1 MKTYSC
7 RFDIVPVLLVSV
19 TELSTKLFPASLLY
33 LTYTLPLM
41 PQPKKQYI
49 NRKFVM
55 ARSAAEAL
63 MLTFY
68 NDYSILMSSSSSK
81 VVVPQDEGDFDRH
94 SPISTI

>member
-1 MKTYSC
+1 MS
-7 RFDIVPVLLVSV
+7 
-19 TELSTKLFPASLLY
+19 
-33 LTYTLPLM
+33 
-41 PQPKKQYI
+41 QPKKQYI
-49 NRKFVM
+49 IRKYVM
-55 ARSAAEAL
+55 LGLKNDAL